1 MQSCQGQFVA
11 QSQPC
16 LGSIFWIS
24 TDRGGTR
31 VNQTKR
37 RLKSFVFSIRP
48 EFLIGFSRRFFLSS
62 LFVANCV
69 LVCGQFFAPS
79 NSSAQQTYTIDG
91 NKVELTFAGL
101 DGTKISFAHANGKH
115 IKVPITRLSP
125 DELRKL
131 LKEIIGLVMTVDAFN
146 VDRLESEDE
155 RTWRSNGRTIRGKFK
170 GADLGQVHLNDGSLG
185 LSGTSINI
193 ADLQRSDLL
202 YVIRHLAPFAAGA
215 KPADV
220 APKEKDAIDHEKRDA
235 GGEKIAELTEIDSR
249 VLLSAPNNHSFSD
262 VMIDEKN
269 SRFLT
274 AGSRKA
280 IWWSLEDGS
289 QISTKEFS
297 PGVQIWNASPSGK
310 YLVQRFYANKPTGSK
325 PRLTVWETS
334 TQKKIFAPD
343 YPVPG
348 LVFSPDENLIAYQ
361 TYAHGRDIEPEKDN
375 QRKLYLFN
383 LQSGKTLDLGS
394 YDVFRSFTWF
404 CFSPDSQMIAS
415 YSEGKYRVWLTKTGE
430 QKVAITAKNTSKVA
444 FDQDGRLLL
453 VSTVFDHRVF
463 EIDSGDLISHLKTPG
478 IRGMTFTVFDP
489 TGTYVGG
496 QDFTGKCFLWDRE
509 LNRMHSWQAH
519 EKTIGQ
525 IEFTPD
531 GKTLITTGSGRNAIK
546 LWDLETK
553 AKVGEFSS
561 IGNSSFRMTKD
572 GKRLICFDLQNL
584 VICDIDEL
592 KREYRI
598 NRENIARSTRK
609 GVEAKEGINKQWVS
623 VLACFPEGAGS
634 ISIFRPRDFLAGKDL
649 EKHIKEEGLDSIA
662 AGIGRIINKLNGY
675 TYSIPSTQEQ
685 ELVGTIGTLNG
696 TVGEYISFVKSNK
709 PIDADQLFKEIEND
723 QRIKL
728 LERAFRGRRYVVS
741 DDRKIAVFMPDAR
754 TVFFAGSEKTIEKIV
769 LQLEKPPTDFAK
781 HINNELNDNQFL
793 AIAEKQTARTYADF
807 LFTGEASLAAL
818 EEEKVFAMMELMD
831 EKDAVETIV
840 LKGNVSDNPK
850 ISLAFEF
857 KDKKIS
863 AQVFPFVQTL
873 VPVWRQTWNEDD
885 VEFHERLLSVML
897 NNCNIKNEGTKVLVE
912 LDQTKVSNLIE
923 TLLGPPNE
931 K

>member
-1 MQSCQGQFVA
+1 MHFKSCLSRSVA
-11 QSQPC
+11 
-16 LGSIFWIS
+16 
-24 TDRGGTR
+24 
-31 VNQTKR
+31 V
-37 RLKSFVFSIRP
+37 
-48 EFLIGFSRRFFLSS
+48 
-62 LFVANCV
+62 
-69 LVCGQFFAPS
+69 APS
-79 NSSAQQTYTIDG
+79 VLIVTFLLSISSAFSQQTYTIEG
-91 NKVELTFAGL
+91 NKIDLTFERL
-101 DGTKISFAHANGKH
+101 DGTNVIFSDASGKPV
-115 IKVPITRLSP
+115 KVLLARLSP
-125 DELRKL
+125 DELRLL
-131 LKEIIGLVMTVDAFN
+131 LKDVVSVIRSSNAVNIVEFK
-146 VDRLESEDE
+146 SENQ
-155 RTWRSNGRTIRGKFK
+155 RTWRASDRTVRGKFK
-170 GADLGQVHLNDGSLG
+170 GVGHNNIQIDDGSLG
-185 LSGTSINI
+185 LVGTEIQIS
-193 ADLQRSDLL
+193 DLQRSDLL
-202 YVIRHLAPFAAGA
+202 YVIRHLAPFAEKA
-215 KPADV
+215 KSSSA
-220 APKEKDAIDHEKRDA
+220 APDEKDADDRPARAADEKKVA
-235 GGEKIAELTEIDSR
+235 KSAEIKSR
-249 VLLSAPNNHSFSD
+249 TALSAPINHSFSD
-262 VMIDEKN
+262 VIIDEKN
-269 SRFLT
+269 NRFLT

-280 IWWSLEDGS
+280 IWWSLEDGA

-310 YLVQRFYANKPTGSK
+310 YLVQRYYVNKPTGSK

-361 TYAHGRDIEPEKDN
+361 TYADGRDFEPEKDN

-394 YDVFRSFTWF
+394 YDTFRSFTWF

-430 QKVAITAKNTSKVA
+430 QKVAITAKNTAKVA

-453 VSTVFDHRVF
+453 VSKVFDHKVF
-463 EIDSGDLISHLKTPG
+463 NIDSGKLVSQLNTPG
-478 IRGMTFTVFDP
+478 IRGMTFNVFGP
-489 TGTYVGG
+489 KGKYVGG

-531 GKTLITTGSGRNAIK
+531 GKTLITTGSGRNSIK

-572 GKRLICFDLQNL
+572 GKRLICFDHQNL
-584 VICDIDEL
+584 VICDVDEL
-592 KREYRI
+592 KRVYRI

-623 VLACFPEGAGS
+623 VLACFPEGARS
-634 ISIFRPRDFLAGKDL
+634 ISILRPRDFLAGKDL
-649 EKHIKEEGLDSIA
+649 EKHIKDEGLDSIA
-662 AGIGRIINKLNGY
+662 AGTGGIINKLNGY
-675 TYSIPSTQEQ
+675 SYSIPSTQEQ

-728 LERAFRGRRYVVS
+728 LERAFRGRRYVVG
-741 DDRKIAVFMPDAR
+741 DDRKIAVFMPDAN
-754 TVFFAGSEKTIEKIV
+754 TVFFTESEKTIEKIV

-781 HINNELNDNQFL
+781 RVDRELNGNQFL
-793 AIAEKQTARTYADF
+793 LIAQKQTARTYADF
-807 LFTGEASLAAL
+807 LFMGEASLAAL
-818 EEEKVFAMMELMD
+818 EEEKVLAMMELMA
-831 EKDAVETIV
+831 EKDVLETIV

-850 ISLAFEF
+850 INLAFEF

-873 VPVWRQTWNEDD
+873 VPVWRKIWNEDD
-885 VEFHERLLSVML
+885 FEFHEQLLSVML
-897 NNCNIKNEGTKVLVE
+897 NNCNVKNEGTKVLVE
-912 LDQTKVSNLIE
+912 LDQSKVKNLIE
-923 TLLGPPNE
+923 QLG